1 MFASHG
7 TYRDTD
13 RNLGSTMVGH
23 GLQMDWVLNDKF
35 EADPK
40 KYLVRNIPYFAQESL
55 GSLDRSLKVKIL
67 FVAQK
72 LHQLFI
78 RYLTN

>member
-13 RNLGSTMVGH
+13 RNLGSIMVGH

-40 KYLVRNIPYFAQESL
+40 KYLVRNIPYFAQESR
-55 GSLDRSLKVKIL
+55 GSLDRPFKVMKVLVAPNYIISL
-67 FVAQK
+67 
-72 LHQLFI
+72 
-78 RYLTN
+78 